1 MTDPAA
7 AAQRPEARARREK
20 PGFRAD
26 IEGLRAVAILL
37 VAVYHV
43 WVGRVSGGVDVF
55 LMVSGF
61 FVGAS
66 VVRSYAA
73 RRQPSLVPY
82 YRRVFGRL
90 IPPAAVVLAAVV
102 VSTWLLLPRTRMSD
116 TAEQAIA
123 SLFYA
128 ENWYLA
134 TTGQAYGA
142 ADVTQSMTQHF
153 WSLSVQGQIFVA
165 LPLVLLLVT
174 FVLGR
179 RATYRVYVGVV
190 AALFTLSFAY
200 ATYLTSVDQAFA
212 YYDTGARLWEYLA
225 GTLLAF
231 VIVARPVREMPFWL
245 RSVLTAAGLALV
257 IATGVLVDGGAVFPG
272 PLTLLPLLGAAGI
285 ILGGAG
291 ERPTAVG
298 AVLSSRPLVAAGGY
312 AYHFYL
318 WHWPVLVL
326 VVALR
331 DGRAPGWLAGTGIL
345 VVSAVLAWA
354 TRQGLAWRPRPAG
367 GRAVAPAT
375 DPGRRRAPW
384 STRLTSTVVLGTAC
398 SVFVV
403 GAAGG
408 WLAHV
413 AAERRAV
420 LGGGALDVQVY
431 PGALTN
437 LDPVV
442 WPVPPDV
449 VPFPVPVVAREDW
462 PASDREGC
470 AAGPDET
477 GLFSCV
483 FGSEGSALTV
493 ALVGGSHSVNFLPA
507 VDAVAAARD
516 VEVQTYFKQGCPVQ
530 FFGDDEDRE
539 DRSSCDAWSRKVV
552 QEVIDTG
559 VDAVM
564 LTGTRPSAGDALGD
578 EVPVSYRAAW
588 DELFDNG
595 ITVIAIRDN
604 PWLPFDGSECVETD
618 GADGCTVPRAE
629 VLSTPD
635 PLSELADGIDLLYA
649 LDLSDYFCDDLTC
662 YTVVG
667 NLQAYIDSN
676 HLTATFGRTLATPLD
691 EAWGRATGWW

>member
-7 AAQRPEARARREK
+7 TAQRPEARARREK

-55 LMVSGF
+55 LMVSGY

-66 VVRSYAA
+66 VVRSYAQ
-73 RRQPSLVPY
+73 RRPPSLLPY
-82 YRRVFGRL
+82 YRRVLGRL
-90 IPPAAVVLAAVV
+90 VPPAAIVLVAVV
-102 VSTWLLLPRTRMSD
+102 VSTWLVLPRTRMSD
-116 TAEQAIA
+116 TAEQALA
-123 SLFYA
+123 SLFYV

-142 ADVTQSMTQHF
+142 ADVSQSMTQHF
-153 WSLSVQGQIFVA
+153 WSLSVQGQIFLA
-165 LPLVLLLVT
+165 LPLVLLVLT
-174 FVLGR
+174 LVLGR
-179 RATYRVYVGVV
+179 RATPKVYLGVV
-190 AALFTLSFAY
+190 IGLFALSFAY
-200 ATYLTSVDQAFA
+200 AAYITEVDQAFA

-231 VIVARPVREMPFWL
+231 VIVTRPVRDMAFWL
-245 RSVLTAAGLALV
+245 RSVLSAAGLTLIV
-257 IATGVLVDGGAVFPG
+257 ATGVLVDGGAVFPG

-298 AVLSSRPLVAAGGY
+298 AVLSSRPLVTAGAY

-331 DGRAPGWLAGTGIL
+331 DGRSPGWLAGVGIL
-345 VVSAVLAWA
+345 VVSAALAWA
-354 TRQGLAWRPRPAG
+354 TRQALAWRPRVSAG
-367 GRAVAPAT
+367 STAAQTTDRGRG
-375 DPGRRRAPW
+375 PGRWPA
-384 STRLTSTVVLGTAC
+384 RLTATVALGTAC
-398 SVFVV
+398 SVLVV

-408 WLAHV
+408 WLVHV

-420 LGGGALDVQVY
+420 LGGGAIDAQVY

-437 LDPVV
+437 LDPVL
-442 WPVPPDV
+442 WPTQADV
-449 VPFPVPVVAREDW
+449 LPFPDPVVAREDW
-462 PASDREGC
+462 PGSDREGC
-470 AAGPDET
+470 TAGPDET
-477 GLFSCV
+477 RLYSCI
-483 FGSEGSALTV
+483 FGTEGGALTV

-507 VDAVAAARD
+507 VDAVASARD
-516 VEVQTYFKQGCPVQ
+516 IEVRAYFKQGCPVQ
-530 FFGDDEDRE
+530 FFGDGEDRE
-539 DRSSCDAWSRKVV
+539 NESSCDVWSRKVV
-552 QEVIDTG
+552 REVIDSS

-564 LTGTRPSAGDALGD
+564 LTGTRPAAGDARGD

-595 ITVIAIRDN
+595 VMVIAIRDN
-604 PWLPFDGSECVETD
+604 PWLPFDGAECVEAD
-618 GADGCTVPRAE
+618 GAAECTVPRDE

-635 PLSELADGIDLLYA
+635 PLSELAESIDLLYA
-649 LDLSDYFCDDLTC
+649 LDLSDYFCDDVTC
-662 YTVVG
+662 FTVIG

-691 EAWGRATGWW
+691 ETWGRATGWW

>member
-7 AAQRPEARARREK
+7 TAQRPEARAGREK

-26 IEGLRAVAILL
+26 IEGLRAVAIVL

-66 VVRSYAA
+66 VVRSYAQ
-73 RRQPSLVPY
+73 RRPPSLLPY
-82 YRRVFGRL
+82 YRRVLGRL
-90 IPPAAVVLAAVV
+90 VPPAAIVLVAVV
-102 VSTWLLLPRTRMSD
+102 VSTWLVLPRTRMSD
-116 TAEQAIA
+116 TAEQALA
-123 SLFYA
+123 SLFYV

-142 ADVTQSMTQHF
+142 ADVSQSMTQHF
-153 WSLSVQGQIFVA
+153 WSLSVQGQIFLA
-165 LPLVLLLVT
+165 LPLVLLVLT
-174 FVLGR
+174 LVLGR
-179 RATYRVYVGVV
+179 RATPKVYLGVV
-190 AALFTLSFAY
+190 IGLFALSFAY
-200 ATYLTSVDQAFA
+200 AAYITAVDQASA

-231 VIVARPVREMPFWL
+231 VIVTRPVRDMAFWL
-245 RSVLTAAGLALV
+245 RSVLSAAGLTLIV
-257 IATGVLVDGGAVFPG
+257 ATGVLVDGGAVFPG

-298 AVLSSRPLVAAGGY
+298 AVLSSRPLVTAGAY

-331 DGRAPGWLAGTGIL
+331 DGRSPGWLAGAGVL
-345 VVSAVLAWA
+345 VLSAALAWA
-354 TRQGLAWRPRPAG
+354 TREGLSWRARGPEGRGVPQGAG
-367 GRAVAPAT
+367 GRRRWRPA
-375 DPGRRRAPW
+375 
-384 STRLTSTVVLGTAC
+384 RLTTALVVGTA
-398 SVFVV
+398 SFVFVV

-408 WLAHV
+408 WLAHM

-420 LGGGALDVQVY
+420 LGGGTIDAQVY
-431 PGALTN
+431 PGALTR
-437 LDPVV
+437 LDPVL
-442 WPVPPDV
+442 WPTEADV
-449 VPFPVPVVAREDW
+449 APFPDAVVAREDW

-470 AAGPDET
+470 AAGPDESR
-477 GLFSCV
+477 LFSCT
-483 FGSEGSALTV
+483 FGSEGGALSV

-530 FFGDDEDRE
+530 FFGEDDDRE
-539 DRSSCDAWSRKVV
+539 EESSCDVWSRKVV
-552 QEVIDTG
+552 QEVIDSG

-564 LTGTRPSAGDALGD
+564 LTGTRPVAGDADGD

-588 DELFDNG
+588 DELFDNEVM
-595 ITVIAIRDN
+595 VIAIRDN
-604 PWLPFDGSECVETD
+604 PWLPFDGAECVEAD
-618 GADGCTVPRAE
+618 GATECTVPRDE

-635 PLSELADGIDLLYA
+635 PLSELAESIDLLYA
-649 LDLSDYFCDDLTC
+649 LDLSDSFCDDLTC
-662 YTVVG
+662 YTVIG
-667 NLQAYIDSN
+667 NVQAYIDSN
-676 HLTATFGRTLATPLD
+676 HLTATFGRTLSTPLD
-691 EAWGRATGWW
+691 ETWGRATGWW